1 VGVGGGG
8 VSMASRAELARLDE
22 ALVRIVAANRPITVR
37 GVFYRAVAEGL
48 VLKDEAKGYRVVQ
61 RRLVQLRVGGEIPY
75 GWITDGSRTV
85 HGYARYR
92 DADEFAST
100 VKFRYRQDYWRDAEE
115 YVEVWVEKET
125 MVGVLKP
132 VVLDEFGLDLYVTR
146 GFSSLTYLQEAA
158 EDINCEDRPVY
169 VYVLTDFD
177 PYGRN
182 IAERIEE
189 ELGERCF
196 EAEVHVER
204 IAVTEEQIERYSLP
218 TRPTK
223 KSRRKG
229 ATYYERTH
237 GPVSVELDA
246 FPPNELRRIVAECIE
261 RHMAPWRLEQMRMVE
276 REERQGLARLL
287 AGGGSS

>member
-1 VGVGGGG
+1 
-8 VSMASRAELARLDE
+8 MASRAELAVLDD
-22 ALVRIVAANRPITVR
+22 ALVRIVATNRPITVR

-48 VLKDEAKGYRVVQ
+48 VPKDETKGYRVVQ
-61 RRLVQLRVGGEIPY
+61 RRLVKLRLGDEIPY

-85 HGYARYR
+85 HGYVRYR
-92 DADEFAST
+92 DADHFAKT
-100 VKFRYRQDYWRDAEE
+100 VKYRYRQDYWRDADE
-115 YVEVWVEKET
+115 YVEVWVEKEA

-146 GFSSLTYLQEAA
+146 GFPSITYLQEAA
-158 EDINCEDRPVY
+158 EDINLEDRPIY

-189 ELGERCF
+189 ELIERSPD
-196 EAEVHVER
+196 AELYVER
-204 IAVTEEQIERYSLP
+204 IAVTEEQIGLYSLP

-223 KSRRKG
+223 NSRRKG

-237 GPVSVELDA
+237 GGVSVELDA
-246 FPPNELRRIVAECIE
+246 FPPNELRQIVTERIE
-261 RHMAPWRLEQMRMVE
+261 RHMDPWQLQQMRWVE
-276 REERQGLARLL
+276 REEREGLARLL
-287 AGGGSS
+287 AGGGA